1 MSKQRLNLE
10 KHPDTERTI
19 AEYSRAVWA
28 KLRKDPIRQTARIV
42 RRQLREWNQHREKRK
57 PEAKTNAVEVPAIL
71 QPPSLRYAGYEGPW
85 LEEEFLRGSGEA
97 EFGGAKYLP
106 ILWDNFFAQAQ
117 AGAYLPGEFARRF
130 RAMWELLARLEQSQE
145 AYFTLLGIYDFPIW
159 NWHLFPKNIVVFAS
173 NGYGDVALP
182 LLFKDRPFQNRA
194 KRIRCSFLGRTE
206 THPLRTR
213 MREVFAGEA
222 TFGHGSGWEETMG
235 ASLFSLCPRGLGP
248 TSFRIAEA
256 MSLGSIP
263 VYIWEKWKWLPYE
276 EELDWS
282 SFAIVAEAGEMEA
295 VKRRIRTMGEEEIR
309 KMQANI
315 AKIYPE
321 RFRYEGVSRYIQK
334 RAGEIRG
341 REEAERL
348 TAKRA
353 EFRY

>member
-1 MSKQRLNLE
+1 MVSTKYHE
-10 KHPDTERTI
+10 DTERTV
-19 AEYSRAVWA
+19 EQYRAGFFKKWKANPAVQA
-28 KLRKDPIRQTARIV
+28 ARVVRRKLRELV
-42 RRQLREWNQHREKRK
+42 RSKYPAGGK
-57 PEAKTNAVEVPAIL
+57 GVVPAPAIL

-117 AGAYLPGEFARRF
+117 AGSYLPGEFARRF
-130 RAMWELLARLEQSQE
+130 RAMWELLASLEQSQE

-182 LLFKDRPFQNRA
+182 LLFKERPFQNPA
-194 KRIRCSFLGRTE
+194 KTIRCSFLGRTE
-206 THPLRTR
+206 THPLRVR

-222 TFGHGSGWEETMG
+222 SFGFGSGWEETMG

-282 SFAIVAEAGEMEA
+282 SFAIVAEVGEMEA

-315 AKIYPE
+315 AKIYAD
-321 RFRYEGVSRYIQK
+321 RFRYAGVKQWIRQ
-334 RAGEIRG
+334 RAGKIRS
-341 REEAERL
+341 RKEAEEIAGNRS
-348 TAKRA
+348 K
-353 EFRY
+353 FQF

>member
-1 MSKQRLNLE
+1 MSIPAQFSA
-10 KHPDTERTI
+10 DTEKTI
-19 AEYSRAVWA
+19 QEYREEFLKKCRNNALA
-28 KLRKDPIRQTARIV
+28 QTARVV
-42 RRQLREWNQHREKRK
+42 RRKMRELAGSRYPAAGKGVV
-57 PEAKTNAVEVPAIL
+57 PVPAIL

-85 LEEEFLRGSGEA
+85 LEEEFLRGSGAA

-130 RAMWELLARLEQSQE
+130 RAMWELLAKLGKSSE

-159 NWHLFPKNIVVFAS
+159 NWHLFPKNIVVFAA

-182 LLFKDRPFQNRA
+182 LLFKDRPFQNPA

-206 THPLRTR
+206 TNPLRTR

-222 TFGHGSGWEETMG
+222 SFGFGSGWEETMG

-295 VKRRIRTMGEEEIR
+295 VKRSIQKMGDGEIR